1 MSNFN
6 IVLVGQPNCGKST
19 IFNMLSDIKTS
30 TSNFSGTSVEI
41 METEMNI
48 LGKSFHIVDLPGVY
62 TLNPQDEAEK
72 VTLDYLLNK
81 DVDLIL
87 NVVDSSMLSRSL
99 ELTVELTEFGKPML
113 VVLNMADEAE
123 RKGIK
128 IFPEKLE
135 EILGVKVVVTSALYG
150 KGIKTLLDTIYDL
163 SKAEIKLPKTM
174 DFTLH
179 IEKLINEIEEKI
191 KGIEI
196 KTNGSKR
203 YYAIKSM
210 EFPDILPKEIKNS
223 IDDKIEEVKDEIVK
237 AHNRDPYETISLE
250 RHHLSMKIAEE
261 ISRFK
266 NLKKISFRDKIDR
279 YLLSPVMGYFFLIV
293 FFLIFFSIIFYV
305 GNFISS
311 LLETPF
317 SKLADLY
324 LPLKAKSLFLWHTI
338 DGIYQGLTGAIGI
351 VLPYFLPL
359 IFLTSIFEDT
369 GYMSRI
375 AFLMDRF
382 MHKIGLHG
390 KSVVPFILG
399 FGCSVPAIFGA
410 RIIENKRDRELTALL
425 IPFIPC
431 SARTAVIFALTAA
444 FTGPLWAIFIYFFVL
459 VVIAITGKI
468 LSKFYEKP
476 MGLVLEIPDLKIPSL
491 SVSFE
496 KTKYKIYDF
505 LKFALPFLILGSILL
520 SWLELFNINEIFN
533 SLLKP
538 IVNSILGL
546 PVVLGSVLI
555 FGFFRKELIII
566 MITSAF
572 GVTAISQIPMSV
584 EQIIVLILFV
594 TLYFPCFSTF
604 VVMWKEFGKKIAF
617 LSGILS
623 VIVALIFA
631 YLLKIVLILF

>member
-1 MSNFN
+1 MNDFN

-41 METEMNI
+41 MKSELNI
-48 LGKSFHIVDLPGVY
+48 FGKSFQIVDLPGVY
-62 TLNPQDEAEK
+62 TLNPHDEAEK
-72 VTLDYLLNK
+72 VTLDYLLK
-81 DVDLIL
+81 EDVDLIL

-99 ELTVELTEFGKPML
+99 ELTIELTEFGKPMI

-123 RKGIK
+123 RKGMK

-163 SKAEIKLPKTM
+163 SKTEINLPKTM

-179 IEKLINEIEEKI
+179 IEELINQIEEKI
-191 KGIEI
+191 KEIEI
-196 KTNGSKR
+196 KSNGSKR
-203 YYAIKSM
+203 YFAIKSI
-210 EFPDILPKEIKNS
+210 EFPDILPNEIKNR
-223 IDDKIEEVKDEIVK
+223 IDDKIEEVKDKIIK
-237 AHNRDPYETISLE
+237 AHNREPYETISLE

-266 NLKKISFRDKIDR
+266 DVKKISFREKLDR
-279 YLLSPVMGYFFLIV
+279 YLLSPVIGYFFLIV
-293 FFLIFFSIIFYV
+293 FFFIFFSVIFYV

-311 LLETPF
+311 ILEAPF
-317 SKLADLY
+317 SKLADFY
-324 LPLKAKSLFLWHTI
+324 LPLKAKSLFLWHTV

-410 RIIENKRDRELTALL
+410 RIIESKRDRELTALL

-459 VVIAITGKI
+459 VVIAVTGKI

-476 MGLVLEIPDLKIPSL
+476 MGLVLEIPDLKIPSI

-520 SWLELFNINEIFN
+520 SWLELFNINEFFN

-546 PVVLGSVLI
+546 PVALGSVLI

-566 MITSAF
+566 MITSAL
-572 GVTAISQIPMSV
+572 GVSTISQIPMSV

-604 VVMWKEFGKKIAF
+604 VVMWKEFGKRIAF

-623 VIVALIFA
+623 IIVALFFA
-631 YLLKIVLILF
+631 YLLKIILILF